1 MDLSLESYYPAD
13 ENCSFES
20 LDDNFPSL
28 HFLTTFNLDSIHA
41 ILVSE
46 SWFKPSL
53 PSTSFSLPGFI
64 LIRNDRTGKAGGGV
78 CIYLRS
84 HYPFKILRQSPSAYC
99 SSPEYLFLEVRVN
112 VGFKI
117 VLGVVYSPPNIN
129 YFSTLESVLEELLT
143 ECTHLIVMGDFNT
156 CLLKT
161 DYRANK
167 LRDLV
172 NSLNLNLL
180 PLSPTH
186 HTSSSS
192 SLLDLIF
199 CSNTD
204 LISKFGQFPAPA
216 FSHHDLIFLSYRVKS
231 PKTKP
236 KIVLLR
242 NFNNINKEDIITDV
256 SKINWSMLEHMDS
269 VDEMVSFFNR
279 EIIALFDRHAPLR
292 KVKLKHGCV
301 PWFNGDLKKAMGKRD
316 HAFRRFKKERSAVNW
331 SVYKAARNR
340 CNQLCR
346 NLKRRY
352 FHENICATTDLSK
365 FLRTMGIGKQLTPI
379 QHTTLDINYLNSHFS
394 SSSVIDPLIKSNTLT
409 NIYSLPKPDIPLF
422 TFSLVDVTDIQKH
435 LRAITSKASGCS
447 YPEEWRKA
455 FILPLPKIH
464 NPSLPTH
471 YRPISIL
478 PFLSKIIESVVHRQ
492 LSSFLTIHDLFDP
505 LQSGFRAGHSTS
517 TALLKVTEDIREG
530 MENKC
535 VTVLVLIDFSNAFN
549 AVDHDLLLALLTR
562 YSISAPAIKWFSSYL
577 RGRKQAIRT
586 DEGTSDWCE
595 VSAGVPQGG
604 ILSPLLFS
612 LFINSITSYLKC
624 QYHLYADDL
633 QLYRQTNIGELHST
647 IRLINQDLMLIHSW
661 SLNHG
666 IAVNAAKCQ
675 AIIVGSPR
683 QLALIR
689 TNSLPN
695 LIFDRYPIPFTTKVK
710 DLGIIIDKSLSWSDQ
725 VNEISRKFYSTLHPL
740 LHLKHFL
747 PTKAKLHLVNT
758 LLLPIIDYG
767 DVCCSDFNQASLN
780 KLDRLLNTCIR
791 FVFGL
796 RKYDHISQYRS
807 ELKWLPIRERRN
819 SRILCLLF
827 TLLFHPTTPPY
838 LKCKFSFLS
847 DSHERSLRSLNNLS
861 LSTPIHRSGF
871 MSDSFAVSAVRLWN
885 TLPESIRRA
894 PSRESFK
901 RQVKEFF
908 LAKI

>member
-1 MDLSLESYYPAD
+1 
-13 ENCSFES
+13 
-20 LDDNFPSL
+20 
-28 HFLTTFNLDSIHA
+28 
-41 ILVSE
+41 
-46 SWFKPSL
+46 
-53 PSTSFSLPGFI
+53 
-64 LIRNDRTGKAGGGV
+64 
-78 CIYLRS
+78 
-84 HYPFKILRQSPSAYC
+84 
-99 SSPEYLFLEVRVN
+99 
-112 VGFKI
+112 
-117 VLGVVYSPPNIN
+117 
-129 YFSTLESVLEELLT
+129 
-143 ECTHLIVMGDFNT
+143 MGDFNT
-156 CLLKT
+156 CLLKS
-161 DYRANK
+161 DSRANN

-199 CSNTD
+199 CSNSD
-204 LISKFGQFPAPA
+204 LISKYGQFPAPA
-216 FSHHDLIFLSYRVKS
+216 FSHHDLIFLSYRVKL
-231 PKTKP
+231 PKIKP
-236 KIVLLR
+236 KILLLR
-242 NFNNINKEDIITDV
+242 NFNNIVNDDIINDA

-292 KVKLKHGCV
+292 KVKLKHRCV
-301 PWFNGDLKKAMGKRD
+301 PWFNGDLQKAMAKRD

-352 FHENICATTDLSK
+352 FHENICSATDLLKSLK
-365 FLRTMGIGKQLTPI
+365 TLGIGKKQSSVEN
-379 QHTTLDINYLNSHFS
+379 TTLDINGLNSHFS
-394 SSSVIDPLIKSNTLT
+394 SSSVIEPQIKSNTLS

-422 TFSLVDVTDIQKH
+422 TFSLVDVAEIQKH
-435 LRAITSKASGCS
+435 LRAITSKASGCDGIS
-447 YPEEWRKA
+447 RRMVMFIANIILTPLTHIINFSLSSGFYPEEWRKA

-492 LSSFLTIHDLFDP
+492 LSSFLTKHDLFDP

-517 TALLKVTEDIREG
+517 TALLKITEDIREG

-549 AVDHDLLLALLTR
+549 AVDHDLLLAFLTR
-562 YSISAPAIKWFSSYL
+562 YSISAPVIKWFSSYL
-577 RGRKQAIRT
+577 RGRRQAIRT
-586 DEGTSDWCE
+586 DGGNSDWCE
-595 VSAGVPQGG
+595 VGAGVPQGG

-633 QLYRQTNIGELHST
+633 QLYRQTKISLLHST
-647 IRLINQDLMLIHSW
+647 IHCLNQDLMRIQNW

-675 AIIVGSPR
+675 AIIVGSSR
-683 QLALIR
+683 QLALID

-695 LIFDRYPIPFTTKVK
+695 LIFDRYTIPFSTKVK
-710 DLGIIIDKSLSWSDQ
+710 DLGIIIDNSLSWSDQ
-725 VNEISRKFYSTLHPL
+725 VNEVSRKFYSTLHPL
-740 LHLKHFL
+740 LRFKHFL

-767 DVCCSDFNQASLN
+767 DVCYLDLNQVHLN

-791 FVFGL
+791 FIFGL
-796 RKYDHISQYRS
+796 RKYDHISHYRS
-807 ELKWLPIRERRN
+807 LLKWLPIRERRHL
-819 SRILCLLF
+819 RILCLLF
-827 TLLFHPTTPPY
+827 TLLSHPTTPPY
-838 LKCKFSFLS
+838 LKCKFTFLS
-847 DSHERSLRSLNNLS
+847 ELHERPLRSSNNLS
-861 LSTPIHRSGF
+861 LATPIHRTGF
-871 MSDSFAVSAVRLWN
+871 LSDSFAVTAVRLWDM
-885 TLPESIRRA
+885 LPESIRKA
-894 PSRESFK
+894 PSRDSFK
-901 RQVKEFF
+901 RQVKKFF